1 MAAKFRLSGNNQ
13 LNTTPQS
20 QKNQKQE
27 AIFAVAF
34 SSIKR
39 QKENVIC
46 PT

>member
-1 MAAKFRLSGNNQ
+1 MAAKFRLSSNNQ

-20 QKNQKQE
+20 QKKQE